1 MEIFG
6 IDYFSLD
13 GVARVSGTEHIAR
26 SCIFRLG
33 VARLNHEILDY
44 TVKQHAIVVSVA
56 HELED
61 VVAMLGCVVVEG
73 NLYVAERCVD
83 EHTGAAVGD

>member
-1 MEIFG
+1 MTRFG

-33 VARLNHEILDY
+33 VARLNHEILDS
-44 TVKQHAIVVSVA
+44 TAKQHAIVVSVA
-56 HELED
+56 HELEG
-61 VVAMLGCVVVEG
+61 VVALLGCVVVEV
-73 NLYVAERCVD
+73 NLDVAERCVD
-83 EHTGAAVGD
+83 ELTVAAVGD